1 MSEKSRIVKTIVKG
15 ISWVIFL
22 EEEDWLER
30 TGRELSGAIVM
41 FCVLQM
47 DVGYM
52 NIGIC
57 QRSSNSTL
65 KIWIFHYL

>member
-1 MSEKSRIVKTIVKG
+1 M
-15 ISWVIFL
+15 IFL

-41 FCVLQM
+41 LCVLQM

-65 KIWIFHYL
+65 KI